1 MPARTLKTFQ
11 AKTLAEWRRWLS
23 RHHAAESEVWLIF
36 PKSHSGEPSV
46 SYQDA
51 LDEALCFG
59 WVDSLIKRL
68 DAERYARKFT
78 PRKPDSRWSAVNRRH
93 YARLKAAGRLRPSGI
108 SRAPTTQNQ
117 YPARQPL
124 VRTPAFIRQAIDAEP
139 KARAYFDSLAPSY
152 KRLYVGWIASA
163 KKEETRLR
171 RLDEAVRLLKSGQT
185 LGLK

>member
-1 MPARTLKTFQ
+1 MSSGFRTFR
-11 AKTLAEWRRWLS
+11 AKTLAEWRRWLA
-23 RHHAAESEVWLIF
+23 RHHGSESEVWLVF
-36 PKSHSGEPSV
+36 PKSHTGEPSV

-68 DAERYARKFT
+68 DEDRYARKFT

-93 YARLKAAGRLRPSGI
+93 YARLQAADRIEPAGI
-108 SRAPTTQNQ
+108 RRAPTSENR
-117 YPARQPL
+117 YPVRQPL
-124 VRTPAFIRQAIDAEP
+124 AGIPAFIQKAIDAEP
-139 KARAYFDSLAPSY
+139 DARAYFDSLAPSS

-171 RLDEAVRLLKSGQT
+171 RLDEAVRLLKSGQK